1 MCRMK
6 SQPTIRPI
14 KAINAPVGRR
24 FMHHRPAAH
33 RRRWHPCWSLIAL
46 LVHLAGCGAQQKGA
60 PSAHTEPRVEVTHPA
75 RRTIERTVGQPA
87 FVNAYEQTSIYPKIS
102 GYVKKWNVDIGDRIE
117 KDSLLADLFVPEL
130 DAQFDQQQAEVARD
144 EILIQV
150 AKRTVE
156 VAERQLQV
164 AAAEFA
170 RAKADVGKY
179 QSAVE
184 RWESEVKRLGQMVE
198 ERVVDRQVL
207 DESQKQLKSNIAARD
222 AAMAAVTAAEASEL
236 AQQATLDKSRVDV
249 DAARA
254 NTKVAQTVEQ
264 RYAAL
269 VSYTRLT
276 APYDGIVVIRNANT
290 GDFVQPALGDKSID
304 QDTANRSSMGTP
316 VYVVARTDLV
326 RIFVDIPELDAN
338 HVSAGTEARVRIQ
351 ALDDTEIPG
360 TVTRTS
366 WALNVQSRTLR
377 AEIDLPNPD
386 AKMLP
391 GMYAYAMVLIK
402 REHVMSLPVAAIV
415 EAGNQSYCYL
425 LVNGKAVQTP
435 IQTGISDG
443 HWTEVARKQV
453 RGDWVPLTGD
463 EEVMLGDLSEIG
475 GGQAVEVLTPNTAPP
490 SKPQP

>member
-1 MCRMK
+1 
-6 SQPTIRPI
+6 
-14 KAINAPVGRR
+14 
-24 FMHHRPAAH
+24 
-33 RRRWHPCWSLIAL
+33 LAL
-46 LVHLAGCGAQQKGA
+46 NLAGCGEHQTAA
-60 PSAHTEPRVEVTHPA
+60 PAARTEPRVQLTSPV

-102 GYVKKWNVDIGDRIE
+102 GYVKRWNVDIGDRIE
-117 KDSLLADLFVPEL
+117 KDALLADLFVPEL
-130 DAQFDQQQAEVARD
+130 DAQFQQQQAEVARD
-144 EILIQV
+144 EVLIEV
-150 AKRTVE
+150 AKRVVE

-164 AAAEFA
+164 TAAEFV

-179 QSAVE
+179 QSAVD

-198 ERVVDRQVL
+198 ERVVDKQIL

-222 AAMAAVTAAEASEL
+222 AALAAVTAAEAAEL
-236 AQQATLDKSRVDV
+236 AQQATLDKVRVDV

-290 GDFVQPALGDKSID
+290 GDFVQPAVGDKSVVRD
-304 QDTANRSSMGTP
+304 SADRSSMGTP
-316 VYVVARTDLV
+316 IYVVARTDLV
-326 RIFVDIPELDAN
+326 RIFVDIPEIDAN

-377 AEIDLPNPD
+377 AEIDLPNPES
-386 AKMLP
+386 KMLP

-402 REHVMSLPVAAIV
+402 RADVMALPVAAIV
-415 EAGNQSYCYL
+415 EAGNQNYCYL

-443 HWTEVARKQV
+443 HWTEIARKQV
-453 RGDWVPLTGD
+453 RGEWVALTGG
-463 EEVMLGDLSEIG
+463 EEVILGNLSEIS
-475 GGQAVEVLTPNTAPP
+475 GGQAVQVAAPESTPP
-490 SKPQP
+490 SQPHP